1 MSITYSLRRINEV
14 CKEHVDNN
22 FRSLPEQFHSTYRHV
37 SDEII
42 SVLTDA
48 VDAVKMNDPRVIDSL
63 RIRCDTIKNELTEAT
78 RDVYGYLRAGD
89 VDNMTVG
96 YVYLNMLQES
106 QEFVTSL
113 RKLLRASGKLN
124 LKPSTYRSFTHVSI

>member
-1 MSITYSLRRINEV
+1 MTYNLRRINEV

-22 FRSLPEQFHSTYRHV
+22 FRRLPEQFHSTYRHL

-48 VDAVKMNDPRVIDSL
+48 VGAVKVSDPKVIDNL
-63 RIRCDTIKNELTEAT
+63 RNRCETIKSELTEAT
-78 RDVYGYLRAGD
+78 REVYGYLRTGD
-89 VDNMTVG
+89 ADNMTVG

-124 LKPSTYRSFTHVSI
+124 LKPSTYRSFTHAI